1 MVDTKRLIKAL
12 RLSRL
17 SCGIK
22 KPCFD
27 CELMEDCLYYQ
38 QNGAKEAADT
48 IEHLETENATLR
60 EEVSVVEEATAKR
73 APLTIMRGATTIIKG
88 SYSLEEENAALRE
101 QLDDAKRQL
110 RQRDAM
116 NTEQA
121 KCIDRLIAE
130 RDAALNDLRGKC
142 SVCVHYTS
150 NHREGVCAHCCR
162 EYMSDVI
169 ACSDLWQWRG
179 PQKEDG
185 RNDE

>member
-22 KPCFD
+22 KPCSD

-48 IEHLETENATLR
+48 IEHLETENA
-60 EEVSVVEEATAKR
+60 
-73 APLTIMRGATTIIKG
+73 
-88 SYSLEEENAALRE
+88 ALRE
-101 QLDDAKRQL
+101 QIKDTFQVHLIEEIKRLEQKNTALYLQLDKVKKQAELWKKRFKL
-110 RQRDAM
+110 EERSNEISAEEPL
-116 NTEQA
+116 NVT
-121 KCIDRLIAE
+121 AE

-169 ACSDLWQWRG
+169 ACSDLWQ
-179 PQKEDG
+179 
-185 RNDE
+185 

>member
-1 MVDTKRLIKAL
+1 MVDIKRLIKAL
-12 RLSRL
+12 RLNRL

-22 KPCFD
+22 TPCSD

-38 QNGAKEAADT
+38 QNGAKEAADI
-48 IEHLETENATLR
+48 IEHLEA
-60 EEVSVVEEATAKR
+60 
-73 APLTIMRGATTIIKG
+73 G
-88 SYSLEEENAALRE
+88 NAALRG
-101 QLDDAKRQL
+101 QLDKVKKQAWLWKKRFKL
-110 RQRDAM
+110 EERA
-116 NTEQA
+116 NEISTEE
-121 KCIDRLIAE
+121 LLNVTAE

-179 PQKEDG
+179 PQKEDNE
-185 RNDE
+185 NDD